1 MGASFSKEA
10 PGVAPGAESCDS
22 GLGRSNGEEVAGL
35 LCLAGLHATLDPVCM
50 VESPPSYPGHREKAA
65 LSQTL
70 CAFPRG
76 HCSWLPGN
84 QGLQVS
90 PWRQGPGYLGLGQA
104 Q

>member
-1 MGASFSKEA
+1 MCSPRWKAF
-10 PGVAPGAESCDS
+10 CDS
-22 GLGRSNGEEVAGL
+22 RLGCGNDKEEVAGP
-35 LCLAGLHATLDPVCM
+35 CASVGGLQSTLDPACM
-50 VESPPSYPGHREKAA
+50 VESPCPTQGHREKAA

-76 HCSWLPGN
+76 HCSWLPGD

-90 PWRQGPGYLGLGQA
+90 PWRLGPGYLGLGQA